1 MKNKLRLAL
10 QLLFLGAIGYVAVRP
25 MFDGRFLRD
34 FEKYCPF
41 GGIASLVSKLSQGT
55 MACTMGEV
63 QVALGVGLLFG
74 ALVVGKLFCSYV
86 CPIGSIGEWLGKLGA
101 KFKVRMEMPGLLDRP
116 LRALKYVLFFLTVYF
131 TMTSSELFCKKFD
144 PYFATANLFGNRDS
158 VLYFALPALA
168 IVVLGSIFFRLFW
181 CRYLCPLGAVSN
193 IFLNVIG
200 AGTVIIAFVIAKM
213 AGATL
218 GYVWLVGGLTV
229 SGLVME
235 LGFMRSFFTPIPRIT
250 RNTTTCTDCGS
261 CDRHCP
267 QGIAVSK
274 FVKVTHI
281 DCTLCA
287 DCVYSCPGGTTLT
300 IQKRKSLVY
309 LPPLAVL
316 ALVALSLGAST
327 MLDFTTLSK
336 RWDNFSELKKV
347 EVYKRTGLKQVKCYG
362 SSMALKAKL
371 QTVEGIVGLDTYASS
386 HSVRIY
392 YDPERISEKKVAASL
407 FSPTREQVRDIPS
420 PPPKT
425 FSICDVG
432 VYKLFDA
439 YDFLY
444 LLHSFKKDEGI
455 YGFETRH
462 GEPVRVSVFFDP
474 EKTGA
479 SNIIQRIE
487 AKEVQLPVNQ
497 GKGVNTVKINFKT
510 EDNGKVSGQLTLAQ
524 FKQRMFKT
532 YDCEFNRYSSHKQEK
547 LSAFVFPMPEAAV
560 LRFRRAFGLL
570 SSHLSADNGVVRFS
584 TRFLDVPSGIVLFD
598 PSATDIEKVKKA
610 LGQPKLT
617 VFLTSDKT
625 KEFTNPFHIESEGKV
640 VPAAELNLDGAASGD
655 ENP

>member
-1 MKNKLRLAL
+1 MKNKIRFTL
-10 QLLFLGAIGYVAVRP
+10 QLLFLGAIGYVAIRP
-25 MFDGRFLRD
+25 VFDSGFLRD

-41 GGIASLVSKLSQGT
+41 GGIASLASKLNQGT

-74 ALVVGKLFCSYV
+74 ALIVGKLFCSYV

-101 KFKVRMEMPGLLDRP
+101 KLKVRMQMPGFLDRP
-116 LRALKYVLFFLTVYF
+116 ARSLKYVLFFLTVYF
-131 TMTSSELFCKKFD
+131 TMTTSELFCKKFD

-158 VLYFALPALA
+158 VLYFAIPALA
-168 IVVLGSIFFRLFW
+168 IAVLGSIFFRLFW

-193 IFLNVIG
+193 IFMNVAG

-218 GYVWLVGGLTV
+218 SYVWLIGGLAL
-229 SGLVME
+229 SGLVLE
-235 LGFMRSFFTPIPRIT
+235 LGFLRSFFTPIPRIT
-250 RNTTTCTDCGS
+250 RNKETCTDCGS
-261 CDRHCP
+261 CDKHCP

-274 FVKVTHI
+274 YEKVNHL

-287 DCVYSCPGGTTLT
+287 DCIYSCPGRNTLT
-300 IQKRKSLVY
+300 IQRRKNLVY
-309 LPPLAVL
+309 LPPVAVVALAV
-316 ALVALSLGAST
+316 LSLGAST
-327 MLDFTTLSK
+327 MLDFTTLAK
-336 RWDNFSELKKV
+336 RWDNFSSLKKV

-371 QTVEGIVGLDTYASS
+371 ETVEGIVGLDTYASS

-392 YDPERISEKKVAASL
+392 YDPARISEAKVEASL
-407 FSPTREQVRDIPS
+407 FSSTREQVRAIPT

-425 FSICDVG
+425 FSVYEVG

-444 LLHSFKKDEGI
+444 LLHSLKQDEGV
-455 YGFETRH
+455 YGFETRY

-479 SNIIQRIE
+479 SNIIRRIE

-497 GKGVNTVKINFKT
+497 GKGVNTVKINFAT
-510 EDNGKVSGQLTLAQ
+510 EGKGKVSGQATLSE

-532 YDCEFNRYSSHKQEK
+532 YDCEFNGYSSHKQAQ

-584 TRFLDVPSGIVLFD
+584 TRFFDVPSGIVLFD
-598 PSATDIEKVKKA
+598 PSATDVEKLKKA
-610 LGQPKLT
+610 LSQPKLT
-617 VFLTSDKT
+617 VFLTSNKT
-625 KEFTNPFHIESEGKV
+625 KEFTNPFHIGTEGKV
-640 VPAAELNLDGAASGD
+640 VPAAELNLDGVASGD
-655 ENP
+655 